1 MLKKKQTTNS
11 DVNKYSFIKIIHVP
25 PDYHF
30 VYWYSEK
37 IRPIY
42 MKVSRGSQWGC
53 SKHGTRFFFFGCFT
67 LNPIETL
74 YKQHG
79 YLNKN
84 NSRHTVNFFPFSR
97 HTVNFLD
104 VSRHTLNPIE
114 TLLVEPVRICYFRI
128 QIVPITT
135 NVSFASFNFIKKWSY
150 YARPE
155 RLCSSFWPRW
165 GTAK

>member
-1 MLKKKQTTNS
+1 MGVQQTRYT
-11 DVNKYSFIKIIHVP
+11 VNFL
-25 PDYHF
+25 D
-30 VYWYSEK
+30 
-37 IRPIY
+37 
-42 MKVSRGSQWGC
+42 VSR
-53 SKHGTRFFFFGCFT
+53 HT

-114 TLLVEPVRICYFRI
+114 TLLIECGKKCFGH
-128 QIVPITT
+128 
-135 NVSFASFNFIKKWSY
+135 FAPYKTKGN
-150 YARPE
+150 
-155 RLCSSFWPRW
+155 
-165 GTAK
+165 

>member
-1 MLKKKQTTNS
+1 MNVGYDLGNRKGLINHLLFIDDSKLHGKNEKQVDTL
-11 DVNKYSFIKIIHVP
+11 VG
-25 PDYHF
+25 
-30 VYWYSEK
+30 
-37 IRPIY
+37 
-42 MKVSRGSQWGC
+42 GSQYGC
-53 SKHGTRFFFFGCFT
+53 SKHGKSNTVNFLDVSRHA

-114 TLLVEPVRICYFRI
+114 TL
-128 QIVPITT
+128 
-135 NVSFASFNFIKKWSY
+135 W
-150 YARPE
+150 
-155 RLCSSFWPRW
+155 
-165 GTAK
+165 